1 LRQKKYAIYK
11 KGKHLGN
18 EKGQDEIDAI
28 KKYLIAALFGDII
41 NDSVFVAK
49 YTAREAIKGK
59 HHY

>member
-28 KKYLIAALFGDII
+28 KKYGFSLNNIFTIFTL
-41 NDSVFVAK
+41 
-49 YTAREAIKGK
+49 
-59 HHY
+59 